1 MVIRG
6 LTKVIA
12 AFRGRRRRF
21 LARRALGNGIP
32 RARRAASRIFGLLLS
47 LGAGLAPSSPS
58 QAGSASELGILHPFY
73 RATQLQG
80 QLIGMGLLDI
90 PDYLTGPDID
100 LKYAAKPGM
109 AREIPFVDSFTI
121 VRFLGGYR
129 EDWLRKFRQL
139 DERLGRR
146 SLDYAIRESDGS
158 LRFRPE
164 LIRQRLEPYLAAGY
178 RAQDITIMLQNVPW
192 DLATKDGRPPVMTE
206 WGRSSPPGD
215 LDEWSRLIGQFA
227 LDLQAYL
234 GPAASDLE
242 FETCGE
248 CDQKANFEGSATEFF
263 QFYAATDRA
272 LHSVLP
278 EVSLTPGEFT
288 GNGECTPKFPNCV
301 YDTRDFLDFAAR
313 EHLRIADVPRS
324 LHSLLDKPATAWPSA
339 AAERAMRS
347 YARLPPA
354 VAEVHQFGLLDEPF
368 GDYVSRGSDAAAL
381 QANWEFQVLLRLW
394 ERLKPRR
401 VFHWGGFDTVGK
413 MAFLNGSGFLRL
425 ILDRYRGWHGYL
437 LDPQDEGRSDHPSAA
452 RSGAGSPEVMA
463 LGVTDGARSAVIL
476 SSFSPYPGD
485 LAKRITVTVPPEMLA
500 GGTPLKSIRYRQSR
514 NVHALMRHDLAAD
527 GNLKPEF
534 GGCPLCVAAPMRM
547 ARDAER
553 ARAMIARNRERYVEA
568 MKDNLRWR
576 ENDPDLSRD
585 GTDLRA
591 TLELNELLLIEK

>member
-6 LTKVIA
+6 LTKVA
-12 AFRGRRRRF
+12 DASPGHRSHFRGQQPPGSAGTLWGRRS
-21 LARRALGNGIP
+21 
-32 RARRAASRIFGLLLS
+32 ASRMFGFLLS
-47 LGAGLAPSSPS
+47 FCASLAPSNPS
-58 QAGSASELGILHPFY
+58 QAGPARDLGILNPFY

-90 PDYLTGPDID
+90 PDYLTGPDVD

-109 AREIPFVDSFTI
+109 AREILFVDSFTI

-146 SLDYAIRESDGS
+146 SLDYAIRQSDGS
-158 LRFRPE
+158 LHFRPE
-164 LIRQRLEPYLAAGY
+164 LIRRRLEPYLAAGY

-206 WGRSSPPGD
+206 WGRSTPPGD
-215 LDEWSRLIGQFA
+215 LDEWSSLIRQFA

-234 GPAASDLE
+234 GPAASE
-242 FETCGE
+242 IQFETCGE
-248 CDQKANFEGSATEFF
+248 CDQKANFDGSATEFF
-263 QFYAATDRA
+263 QFYATTDRA

-278 EVSLTPGEFT
+278 AAALSPGEFT

-313 EHLRIADVPRS
+313 EHLTIAYVPRS

-347 YARLPPA
+347 YARLPPV
-354 VAEVHQFGLLDEPF
+354 VAEIHQFGLLDEPF
-368 GDYVSRGSDAAAL
+368 GDYVSHGSDAAAL

-437 LDPQDEGRSDHPSAA
+437 LDPQDEGRPADQSAGRSDA
-452 RSGAGSPEVMA
+452 RSAEVMA
-463 LGVTDGARSAVIL
+463 LGVNDGARSAVIL
-476 SSFSPYPGD
+476 SSFSPYPGNP
-485 LAKRITVTVPPEMLA
+485 ARRVTVQLPPELLS
-500 GGTPLKSIRYRQSR
+500 GGARQKSIRYRQSH
-514 NVHALMRHDLAAD
+514 NVHALIRRDLAAD
-527 GNLKPEF
+527 GNLRPEF
-534 GGCPLCVAAPMRM
+534 GGCALCVAAPMRM
-547 ARDAER
+547 ARDADR
-553 ARAMIARNRERYVEA
+553 ARALISRNWERYVEA
-568 MKDNLRWR
+568 MKDNLQYLRFR
-576 ENDPDLSRD
+576 LSLVVAVSAK
-585 GTDLRA
+585 THALSQA
-591 TLELNELLLIEK
+591 